1 MSIIIDTDDLH
12 TYPKDS
18 LGDILLRGEIDYL
31 YRSLSQT
38 DIGQHLPQEKLEY
51 LVEAIFASYPK
62 RWDTVLVEVE
72 VGVVTGNH
80 PIAIK
85 QFINRS
91 NHTRNRWVFDGVVA
105 HPSTMTM
112 NGGSPFYSQKLPVV
126 SFEWQNKSED
136 EWLVSVYIIT
146 EVGALDP

>member
-1 MSIIIDTDDLH
+1 MMSIILDTDDLH

-31 YRSLSQT
+31 HRSLAPVV
-38 DIGQHLPQEKLEY
+38 GQHLPQEKLEY

-62 RWDTVLVEVE
+62 RWDTVSVKVE
-72 VGVVTGNH
+72 VGVVTH
-80 PIAIK
+80 TQPSLK
-85 QFINRS
+85 QLINWS
-91 NHTRNRWVFDGVVA
+91 NYTRNRWVFDGVVA
-105 HPSTMTM
+105 HLSTMTM

-126 SFEWQNKSED
+126 YFEWENKVED

-146 EVGALDP
+146 EVGALGL